1 MAESLLRKLTRL
13 SGLLLVAFF
22 FVGVTLGSS
31 TVQSFEAWQAG
42 STLTVDPPSVVIKV
56 GQSTRMNVT
65 LVGSSLSLDMV
76 CFTVDGF
83 PTSGFVTTLEPRCWN
98 IQPGRS
104 TTSILIVEA
113 TPAAAPQSFT
123 AFVVATGANWT
134 TRTSISITVEPAM
147 PAWIPWSIILAF
159 LLLLVSPI
167 LIKTQRAKPR
177 RRTNHKKRKLTFRG
191 IHQRTYQIV
200 CSK

>member
-191 IHQRTYQIV
+191 IHQRT
-200 CSK
+200 